1 MTAPARIRKRL
12 SAMEISQSEL
22 ARRVGITQG
31 TIAGL
36 LSGKSRSSVHMH
48 KIARELGTTPAYLM
62 GETDDPESNAPD
74 EPALGSDERELLACY
89 RVLET
94 PTRAALMQVARSM
107 AANRRGPDPSAGA
120 GR

>member
-1 MTAPARIRKRL
+1 
-12 SAMEISQSEL
+12 MEISQSEL

-36 LSGKSRSSVHMH
+36 LSGKSRSSAHLH

-62 GETDDPESNAPD
+62 GETDDPESDVPDSAPLD
-74 EPALGSDERELLACY
+74 HEERELIACY
-89 RVLET
+89 RVLEK
-94 PTRAALMQVARSM
+94 PTRSALMQVARTM
-107 AANRRGPDPSAGA
+107 AANRRGPDPAAGA